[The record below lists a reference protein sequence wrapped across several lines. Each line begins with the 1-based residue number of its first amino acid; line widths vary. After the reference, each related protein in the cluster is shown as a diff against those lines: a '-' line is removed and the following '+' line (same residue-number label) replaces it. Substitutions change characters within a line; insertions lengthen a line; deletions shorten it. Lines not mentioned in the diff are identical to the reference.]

1 MQSSSSQVAMKCFS
15 FYFGE
20 KKDGHKSL
28 QSILSRFNSS
38 TYVEAEMRRSGS
50 ELNSM
55 DASDNS
61 TDSLR
66 RSSFPSLSQ
75 RPSNLR
81 VFTVSELKTATKSFS
96 RSVMLGEGGFGCVY
110 KGLIKSVDDPS
121 TKIEVAVK
129 QLGRRGIQ
137 ARFCFA
143 FYVVLLKYFEL
154 LIHW

>member
-1 MQSSSSQVAMKCFS
+1 MKCFP
-15 FYFGE
+15 FFFGE
-20 KKDGHKSL
+20 KDGPKIV
-28 QSILSRFNSS
+28 QSISGRSNSS

-50 ELNSM
+50 ELNSL

-66 RSSFPSLSQ
+66 RNAFPSLSQ

-81 VFTVSELKTATKSFS
+81 VFTVSELKTATKNFG

-110 KGLIKSVDDPS
+110 KGLIKSVGDPS

-129 QLGRRGIQ
+129 QLGKRGIQ
-137 ARFCFA
+137 ARFFPLCFPI
-143 FYVVLLKYFEL
+143 KKHFEL
-154 LIHW
+154 LIRC